1 MADYNKSFD
10 FDQGSLGRNLA
21 LLPDKIQDFIDRD
34 IDVHAVE
41 GEKTMKVRAPW
52 KDRTGHAR
60 TTLWADTNKTPERKQ
75 ITMGHGAEYG
85 VYLEESN
92 NGRFQIVMPTLVATA
107 HSFMR
112 SLEHMF
118 AQLETHTT
126 VTPAITPGVGTRPG
140 TSQDTRHRLTGEKL
154 TPSTQERVGGR
165 FADQG
170 RGYSKAAKAA
180 KAAAKK
186 LEATNKRRRERYAHR
201 KAEGTLPTR
210 RTKRTGRG

>member
-1 MADYNKSFD
+1 MADYNRSFD

-21 LLPDKIQDFIDRD
+21 LLPDRIQDFIDRD
-34 IDVHAVE
+34 IDIHAAE
-41 GEKTMKVRAPW
+41 GEKTMKTDAPW
-52 KDRTGHAR
+52 KNRTWHAR
-60 TTLWADTNKTPERKQ
+60 NTLWADTNKTPERKT

-92 NGRFQIVMPTLVATA
+92 SGRFQIVMPTLVATA
-107 HSFMR
+107 RSFMR

-118 AQLETHTT
+118 AQLETHAPIS
-126 VTPAITPGVGTRPG
+126 PAITPGVGTRPG
-140 TSQDTRHRLTGEKL
+140 TSQNTRHRLTGEKL

-170 RGYSKAAKAA
+170 KGYSKAAKAA

-186 LEATNKRRRERYAHR
+186 TEAANKRRRERYAQR
-201 KAEGTLPTR
+201 RAEGTLPTK
-210 RTKRTGRG
+210 RTKRG